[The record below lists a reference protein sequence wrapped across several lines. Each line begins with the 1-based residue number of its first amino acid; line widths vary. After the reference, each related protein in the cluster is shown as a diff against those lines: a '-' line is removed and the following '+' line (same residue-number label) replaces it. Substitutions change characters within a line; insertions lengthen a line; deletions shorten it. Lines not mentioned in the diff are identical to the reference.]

1 MVQENRKTGIR
12 LNKYISETGV
22 CSRREADRLIEQGKV
37 TVDGKEPQMG
47 QKVLEGQ
54 VVRVDGKVVQKE
66 SECIV
71 LACNKPS
78 GVVCTTADKENGK
91 RVRNIISLIKYPK
104 RVFPV
109 GRLDKDSEG
118 LILLTNQGEMMDA
131 LLRGANNHEKEYF
144 VKVNRPLTEEF
155 LKGMQEGVP
164 ILETVTKPCQITK
177 INAFSF
183 QIVLTQGLNRQI
195 RRMCEYFGYRVVYL
209 RRDRIV
215 NIELG
220 NIPKGGYRRL
230 TDGEVVCLKKELAGG
245 QNQ

>member
-12 LNKYISETGV
+12 LNKYISEAGV
-22 CSRREADRLIEQGKV
+22 CSRREADRLIEQGRV
-37 TVDGKEPQMG
+37 TVDGREPEMG
-47 QKVLEGQ
+47 QKVSEGQ
-54 VVRVDGKVVQKE
+54 IVRVNGRIVEKE
-66 SECIV
+66 KECIV

-91 RVRNIISLIKYPK
+91 RVSNIVALIKYPK

-118 LILLTNQGEMMDA
+118 LILLTNQGEMMDV

-164 ILETVTKPCQITK
+164 ILDTVTKPCRITK
-177 INAFSF
+177 INAYSF
-183 QIVLTQGLNRQI
+183 RIVLTQGLNRQI

-220 NIPKGGYRRL
+220 NIPKGGYRKL
-230 TDGEVVCLKKELAGG
+230 TDREVVCLKKELAGG
-245 QNQ
+245 EKK

>member
-1 MVQENRKTGIR
+1 MKESRKSGIR
-12 LNKYISETGV
+12 LNKYISEAGV
-22 CSRREADRLIEQGKV
+22 CSRREADRLIEQGRV
-37 TVDGKEPQMG
+37 TVDDKEPEMG
-47 QKVLEGQ
+47 QRISEGQ
-54 VVRVDGKVVQKE
+54 VVRVDGKLVEKE
-66 SECIV
+66 EECIV

-78 GVVCTTADKENGK
+78 GIVCTTADKENGK
-91 RVRNIISLIKYPK
+91 RVRNIVSLIQYPK
-104 RVFPV
+104 RVYPV

-144 VKVNRPLTEEF
+144 VKVNRSLTEDF
-155 LKGMQEGVP
+155 LKGMREGVP
-164 ILETVTKPCQITK
+164 ILETVTKPCQVKK

-209 RRDRIV
+209 RRDRIM
-215 NIELG
+215 NIKLG

-230 TDGEVVCLKKELAGG
+230 TDQEVECLKKELAGG
-245 QNQ
+245 QKQ